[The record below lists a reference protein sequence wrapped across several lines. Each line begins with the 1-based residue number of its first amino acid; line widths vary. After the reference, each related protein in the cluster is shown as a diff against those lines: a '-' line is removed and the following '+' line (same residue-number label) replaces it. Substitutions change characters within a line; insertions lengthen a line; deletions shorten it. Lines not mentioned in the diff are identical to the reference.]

1 MEGFVN
7 VNQNYLAENYKHSAM
22 KTYLLHI
29 DNWISRWKIAQRMWF
44 ISIISLSL
52 FLILAVIGWQGL
64 KSSRDSLGRVFNER
78 AIPLQNLATLQKA
91 ILLNVA
97 DILHG
102 FEHEPSNPHASLHKL
117 DTTDLTVPIKKRKKL
132 IEKLLSGYL
141 ENSGKSPEELRLAND
156 LQQAYQAW
164 EVRFSEA
171 YQDVESGTYNP
182 EVNTRFHN
190 ALENE
195 LDILNEVVSGLIGLQ
210 GRVAKEEFEDAE
222 EAYRFNEYTIIS
234 LIILGTGGVISVVI
248 LTVRHM
254 RKQLAETNQAIEAI
268 ASGDL
273 SQEIYQSGEDE
284 LSEMIKKINLMRE
297 NLIGIIRMLLGN
309 VETLRNASTELSD
322 IAVQNARDANEQLEI
337 FKLVRQ
343 SVDKLSLSIN
353 KIESF
358 VEMAG
363 KITHQSDLKSTQGS
377 KVIKET
383 AEEMQIIAGVVSD
396 MSSTAYEIDGQSHR
410 ITNITGSITDI
421 ANQTNLLALNA
432 SIEAARAG
440 AAGLGFAVVAT
451 EVRKLAGKTA
461 SSTMEISNMVQTMQK
476 NIEETKS
483 KMESCVRIGVD
494 LANSAG
500 LSISEIQEGSK
511 QVISAV
517 KDIDS
522 AFLEQVVVSQEI
534 AGMIEQVAVKVARHK
549 ESSSILIQSA
559 ESLAGLSNELKKLTG
574 RFKLGA

>member
-1 MEGFVN
+1 VN